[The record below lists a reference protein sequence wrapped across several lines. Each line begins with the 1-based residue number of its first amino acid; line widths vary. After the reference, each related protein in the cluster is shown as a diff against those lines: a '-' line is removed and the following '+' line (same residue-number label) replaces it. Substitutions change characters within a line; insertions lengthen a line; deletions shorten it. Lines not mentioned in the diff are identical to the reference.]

1 LKGSSEKELSFL
13 FCSPPEEV
21 SSPLGRT
28 VSPGISSA
36 SSKTPPSVD
45 KCHLRAPYIH
55 TRHLLC
61 GQAATILLSVHKN
74 APIRGQMPPAGTI
87 RPHQAPYVWTG
98 GNYFS
103 SASTKTPPSV
113 DKCHLR
119 APHIHTRHPLCRQA
133 ATISPPRPQKRPH
146 PWTNATCGHHTSTP
160 GTLCVDR
167 RQLFS
172 SASTKTPHPWTNAN
186 CGHHTSTPGTL
197 SVDRRQLFL
206 LRVHKRHLVCGQ
218 QRLVIPYI
226 TY

>member
-1 LKGSSEKELSFL
+1 MTL
-13 FCSPPEEV
+13 F
-21 SSPLGRT
+21 
-28 VSPGISSA
+28 SSA
-36 SSKTPPSVD
+36 STKTPPSVD

-55 TRHLLC
+55 TRHPLRGQKSSPAPNFHKKHLLC
-61 GQAATILLSVHKN
+61 G
-74 APIRGQMPPAGTI
+74 
-87 RPHQAPYVWTG
+87 
-98 GNYFS
+98 
-103 SASTKTPPSV
+103 
-113 DKCHLR
+113 
-119 APHIHTRHPLCRQA
+119 QA